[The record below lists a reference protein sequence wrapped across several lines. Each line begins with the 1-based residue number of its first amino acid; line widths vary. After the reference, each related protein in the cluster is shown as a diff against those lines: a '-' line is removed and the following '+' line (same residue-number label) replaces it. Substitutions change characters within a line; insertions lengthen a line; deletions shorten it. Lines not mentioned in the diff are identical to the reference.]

1 MKKLLKIT
9 LFLALIAVPTIF
21 ANATVADS
29 VNLSLKTISTY
40 KVRVVITQ
48 LPDPSPTINSYKIVA
63 YVYADDDS
71 NINVPIPSTVTVS
84 GTITWN
90 GGGSY
95 YPISRSIGTSGID
108 SSTFDVS
115 KPATLSASNM
125 QFNSVSTNF
134 LGTTPLVFDGL
145 FFW

>member
-1 MKKLLKIT
+1 MKKLVKIT
-9 LFLALIAVPTIF
+9 LFLALIALPTIF

-29 VNLSLKTISTY
+29 VNLSVKTISTY
-40 KVRVVITQ
+40 KVRVVVTQ
-48 LPDPSPTINSYKIVA
+48 LPDPSPTTNSYKIVA

-71 NINVPIPSTVTVS
+71 NINVPIPSAVTVN

-95 YPISRSIGTSGID
+95 YPISRTIGTSGID

-115 KPATLSASNM
+115 KPSTLSASNM
-125 QFNSVSTNF
+125 QFTSLSTNF
-134 LGTTPLVFDGL
+134 LAGKPVIFDGL
-145 FFW
+145 LFW